1 MTWPRPATLQLLSAV
16 LSDSEANF
24 KLNHVTISPQS
35 DRTIFG
41 PASVFSATWSTT
53 CRCWWLLVA
62 PGGCWWLLVAAG
74 GDTGT
79 RELASWATQLLAAV
93 LPTSARAEKRM
104 LAGEMLYSMLVQVGV
119 VQLSYV
125 VTLSEQEQH
134 A

>member
-1 MTWPRPATLQLLSAV
+1 MTWPRPATLQLLSEC
-16 LSDSEANF
+16 EANF

-62 PGGCWWLLVAAG
+62 AG

-79 RELASWATQLLAAV
+79 RELASWATQQLAAV

-119 VQLSYV
+119 FAVELCRYII
-125 VTLSEQEQH
+125 
-134 A
+134 